1 MALLISYTGV
11 LQFLQEHMLTCPSR
25 KYLHM
30 DCPGC
35 GMQRSILALL
45 RGNLVQSLHYH
56 PAAIP
61 LLLVFLLLVLH
72 LIFRFRWG
80 GKVLAGLQLS
90 VAIISITFYVYKII
104 HHQILA

>member
-11 LQFLQEHMLTCPSR
+11 LQFLQEHMLACPSR

-30 DCPGC
+30 ECPGC

-45 RGNLVQSLHYH
+45 RGHLAQSLHLH

-61 LLLVFLLLVLH
+61 LLLVFLLLTLH

-80 GKVLAGLQLS
+80 GRVLMGLQLS
-90 VAIISITFYVYKII
+90 VAIISITFYVYKIV
-104 HHQILA
+104 HHQTIA